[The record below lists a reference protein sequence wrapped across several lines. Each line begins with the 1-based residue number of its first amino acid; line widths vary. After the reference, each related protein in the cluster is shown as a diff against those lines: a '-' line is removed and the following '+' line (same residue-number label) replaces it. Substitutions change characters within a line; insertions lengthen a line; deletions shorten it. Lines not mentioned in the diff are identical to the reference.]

1 MTFTQATKEI
11 NNQQDPKKILLIDDD
26 HELAELLIEYLAS
39 EQIVVTSCL
48 DGVSGLAKAYDDS
61 FDLILLDVMMP
72 KLNGFEVLKALGG
85 NHKTPILMLT
95 ARGDDND
102 RILGLELGADDYLA
116 KPFKHR
122 ELLARINAIFR
133 RIAIVKE
140 QQSSTEQK
148 QSSVQKV
155 IPLLEINQHDTLLEV
170 NQIQVNQA
178 TREITSE
185 GVLLELTGT
194 EYLILL
200 YMVQRHSNIISKAEI
215 SEQVLQRK
223 LSLYDRTIDVHVS
236 SIRRKILATTSLDK
250 FKTVRGAGYVF
261 LQGTV

>member
-1 MTFTQATKEI
+1 MTR
-11 NNQQDPKKILLIDDD
+11 PLKKHILLIDDD
-26 HELAELLIEYLAS
+26 NELAELLSEYLAS
-39 EQIVVTSCL
+39 EDIEVTSCL
-48 DGVSGLAKAYDDS
+48 DGASGLAKAFDDS

-95 ARGDDND
+95 AKGDDND

-133 RIAIVKE
+133 RIAIVKD
-140 QQSSTEQK
+140 QAPIASSSLVDK
-148 QSSVQKV
+148 
-155 IPLLEINQHDTLLEV
+155 LEINQVKV
-170 NQIQVNQA
+170 NRA
-178 TREITSE
+178 TREIFCNE
-185 GVLLELTGT
+185 QLLELTGT
-194 EYLILL
+194 EYLILV
-200 YMVQRHSNIISKAEI
+200 YMIEHHSVIISKAEI

-223 LSLYDRTIDVHVS
+223 LSAYDRTVDVHVGNV
-236 SIRRKILATTSLDK
+236 RRKLLAIDPIDK

-261 LQGTV
+261 LRGEL